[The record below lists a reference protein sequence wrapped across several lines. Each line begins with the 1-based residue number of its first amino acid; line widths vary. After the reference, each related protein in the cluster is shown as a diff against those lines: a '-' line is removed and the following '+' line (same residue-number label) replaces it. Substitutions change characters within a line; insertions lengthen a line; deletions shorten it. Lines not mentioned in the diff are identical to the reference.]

1 MQPRTLANNI
11 SVGDVWVC
19 AFNILYTTR
28 LRNLQIRRMNGWM
41 KRGPHLDGVNQ
52 IYNRTDCS
60 GHDDDGGWR
69 KSVLLYELEAKAA
82 MRERWGKGGWPDV

>member
-1 MQPRTLANNI
+1 M
-11 SVGDVWVC
+11 C

-28 LRNLQIRRMNGWM
+28 LRNVQIRRMNEWM

-82 MRERWGKGGWPDV
+82 MRERDGVREGGRMCRRYARTDLGLSDKVK

>member
-1 MQPRTLANNI
+1 M
-11 SVGDVWVC
+11 
-19 AFNILYTTR
+19 
-28 LRNLQIRRMNGWM
+28 
-41 KRGPHLDGVNQ
+41 DGVNQ

-60 GHDDDGGWR
+60 GHEDDGGWR